1 MYHSSIDIFLLYL
14 PSQFSR
20 NIMFQSR
27 YRRITVFFARLILS
41 VIAWELILPRIGFR
55 SQSKNTRSE
64 RLRKM
69 AVKFR
74 AMAID
79 MGGVMIKLG
88 QFLSTRADVLP
99 QEITSEL
106 AGLQDEVPAESFE
119 SVRLIVE
126 NEYKTPITEKF
137 YQFAKQ
143 PLAAASLGQAHRAI
157 LFDNDAHKIGFKS
170 VVVKILRPDIE
181 IVIETDLS
189 ALKRVAGWVQK
200 YRPIS
205 RRADIPA
212 LFREF
217 SKTLY
222 EEIDYQAEAQNAE
235 IFAINFKDRPGVCI
249 PRVVWSLCTT
259 RVLVLEDV
267 SAIKISDYKKISA
280 AGIDLTEVAQRL
292 FETYLQQIFRD
303 GFFHADPH
311 PGNLFVAPVPTG
323 DKHDPNNSGWVL
335 TFIDFGMVGRVPP
348 NIKTG
353 LREMVIGVGTRDASR
368 VINSYQMLG
377 VLLPHADLEMI
388 EAAEEKIFEQFW
400 GKSMQELQQID
411 VDEVRKFAGEYREL
425 LYEMPIQV
433 PDDILYLG
441 RCVAILSGMCTGLNP
456 DFNVWKGLTPFAQE
470 LIQEESGD
478 IWEQVVTEITTWGS
492 LRINLPRRVDKTL
505 TKLESGKIS
514 VRNPDL
520 ERRLGRIERT
530 NRRLIG
536 AVVFTALLTGGI
548 QLALGDAVVP
558 AIIMIVISAII
569 LAWVIMSGNGS
580 SR

>member
-1 MYHSSIDIFLLYL
+1 
-14 PSQFSR
+14 
-20 NIMFQSR
+20 MFKSR

-41 VIAWELILPRIGFR
+41 IIFGDLILPRIGFR
-55 SQSKNTRSE
+55 SHSQNTRPK

-69 AVKFR
+69 AVRFR
-74 AMAID
+74 ALAID

-119 SVRLIVE
+119 SVRSILE
-126 NEYKTPITEKF
+126 DEYKTPITKKF

-143 PLAAASLGQAHRAI
+143 PLAAASLGQVHRAI
-157 LFDNDAHKIGFKS
+157 LLDSDAQQIGFKS
-170 VVVKILRPDIE
+170 VVVKILRPDID

-200 YRPIS
+200 YRPVS

-222 EEIDYQAEAQNAE
+222 EEMDYRAEAQNAE
-235 IFAINFKDRPGVCI
+235 TFADNFKDRPGVCI
-249 PRVVWSLCTT
+249 PRVVWSLCAT
-259 RVLVLEDV
+259 RILVLEDV
-267 SAIKISDYKKISA
+267 SAIKISDYEGISA
-280 AGIDLTEVAQRL
+280 AGINRAEVAQRL

-311 PGNLFVAPVPTG
+311 PGNLFVAPVQPG
-323 DKHDPNNSGWVL
+323 DSHDPENSGWVL

-348 NIKTG
+348 NIKSG
-353 LREMVIGVGTRDASR
+353 LREMVIGVGTRDAAR
-368 VINSYQMLG
+368 VVKSYQMLG

-388 EAAEEKIFEQFW
+388 EAAEEKIFQQFW

-411 VDEVRKFAGEYREL
+411 VDEVRKFANEYREL

-433 PDDILYLG
+433 PDNILYLG
-441 RCVAILSGMCTGLNP
+441 RCVAILSGMCTGLDP
-456 DFNVWKGLTPFAQE
+456 DFNVWKGLAPFAQE
-470 LIQEESGD
+470 LIQEEAGD
-478 IWEQVVTEITTWGS
+478 IWEQVVKEITTWGS
-492 LRINLPRRVDKTL
+492 LLINLPRRFDTTL
-505 TKLESGKIS
+505 TKLESGKIAL
-514 VRNPDL
+514 RNPDL

-530 NRRLIG
+530 NRKLVG
-536 AVVFTALLTGGI
+536 AVIFTALLTGGI
-548 QLALGDAVVP
+548 QLSLGGAVIP
-558 AIIMIVISAII
+558 SILMLSIATIT
-569 LAWVIMSGNGS
+569 LAWVIFSGNGN